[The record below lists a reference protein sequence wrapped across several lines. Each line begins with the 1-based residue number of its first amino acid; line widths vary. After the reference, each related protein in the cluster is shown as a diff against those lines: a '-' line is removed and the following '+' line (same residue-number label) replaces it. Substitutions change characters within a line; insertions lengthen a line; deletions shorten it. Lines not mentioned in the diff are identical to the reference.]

1 MVVSTCKSNDRR
13 GATSPTRLG
22 AAMIPVTIAGLMP
35 SRRRQITTSWA
46 TPRTSISKSSPCTGG
61 RRIHARATCQRVM
74 AQRASGVGRIN
85 NRADFSDADRG
96 IVAETRGDLGRR
108 ADQHRFGALA
118 AAGGQRR
125 LGVGRFLDVSCRR
138 RAVPGIAVSLDPGGA
153 GSRPGPQ
160 HREEALVEAGIA
172 GPLVAP
178 VDVAARAYRD
188 GVRRFPIG
196 RCERTLYGAR
206 SRRLL
211 DQ

>member
-13 GATSPTRLG
+13 GANASGRGDDPCDH
-22 AAMIPVTIAGLMP
+22 
-35 SRRRQITTSWA
+35 RRADAFA
-46 TPRTSISKSSPCTGG
+46 TASDHHFVGDATKSSPCPGG
-61 RRIHARATCQRVM
+61 RRIHARATCQRFM
-74 AQRASGVGRIN
+74 AQCASGVGRIN

-178 VDVAARAYRD
+178 VNVAARAYRG
-188 GVRRFPIG
+188 GVPRFSIG
-196 RCERTLYGAR
+196 RCEGTLYGAR